1 MGLKSRLKDRFDN
14 FAAAM
19 TGVPRGV
26 PIFAQMHDH
35 AARLAGVSVRE
46 FCTNPKSFVEVT
58 ILASEY
64 YQFDFPRLLCDG
76 YNIEAEALGQKMIYS
91 DDALPDVDGT
101 DRLVKTPS
109 DLARLKPPDPHS
121 AGRMPY
127 VLEANRLYKELTG
140 LTPNL
145 TFCAPLSLAIQIRG
159 YVNFVKDIRTRPAFA
174 HELLTFLTDQVLTPW
189 ITTLKAEAGGD
200 FLVLGADAWASPPN
214 FTVEM
219 LEEFDI
225 PYILRL
231 KERCG
236 TASASG
242 WWGESH
248 LKDPRRLIEWKVQVR
263 PGYLYGFDP
272 DPEVLGPE
280 IYKEIAVKHDCPLA
294 LGIDARLLRDGPP
307 EALVARIRRYVAA
320 GAPGGKFFIL
330 LSNIPA
336 DTPPEHIHLAVAAVR
351 TFGRYPLADDLNQI
365 APPTL
370 QPSEA
375 WDDFVARLEPMR

>member
-1 MGLKSRLKDRFDN
+1 MELKQRLTERFDN
-14 FAAAM
+14 FVAAM
-19 TGVPRGV
+19 TGVPRCV
-26 PIFAQMHDH
+26 PVFAQMHDH

-46 FCTNPKSFVEVT
+46 FCTNPKTFVEVT
-58 ILASEY
+58 VLASEY

-91 DDALPDVDGT
+91 DDALPDVDRT
-101 DRLVKTPS
+101 DPLIKTPS

-121 AGRMPY
+121 SGRMPY
-127 VLEANRLYKELTG
+127 VLEANRLYKEMTG

-159 YVNFVKDIRTRPAFA
+159 YVNFVKDIKTRPAFA
-174 HELLTFLTDQVLTPW
+174 HELLAFLTDQVLTPW
-189 ITTLKAEAGGD
+189 IKILKAEAGGN

-214 FTVEM
+214 FTVEI

-225 PYILRL
+225 PYVLRL
-231 KERCG
+231 KEHCG
-236 TASASG
+236 SASASG
-242 WWGESH
+242 WWGESC
-248 LKDPRRLIEWKVQVR
+248 LKDPRRLIEWKAQVR

-272 DPEVLGPE
+272 DPDMLGPE

-307 EALVARIRRYVAA
+307 DALVERIRRYIAV

-330 LSNIPA
+330 LNSIPA
-336 DTPPEHIHLAVAAVR
+336 DTPPEHIHLAVAAVQ
-351 TFGRYPLADDLNQI
+351 TYGQYPLAADLDRI
-365 APPTL
+365 PAPML
-370 QPSEA
+370 KPSEP
-375 WDDFVARLEPMR
+375 WKDFVARLG